1 MSELPPLPSGTVSP
15 SVAAPLII
23 RPTPPVSPDARL
35 IAPGDDGPKVV
46 PNELSLIAKCW
57 A

>member
-1 MSELPPLPSGTVSP
+1 LPSGTVSP
-15 SVAAPLII
+15 LTSAPLII
-23 RPTPPVSPDARL
+23 KPMPPVSPEARL
-35 IAPGDDGPKVV
+35 IAPGEDGPKVV